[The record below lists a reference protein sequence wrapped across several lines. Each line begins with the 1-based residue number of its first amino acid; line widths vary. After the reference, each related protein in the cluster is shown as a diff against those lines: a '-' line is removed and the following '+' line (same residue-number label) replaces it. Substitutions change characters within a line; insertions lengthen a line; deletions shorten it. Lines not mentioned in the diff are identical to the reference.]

1 MICWTAIGLMGISKT
16 KQPGLLQLTG
26 NRVGRDPERP
36 KLGLSK
42 PYSMGMSIGF
52 YKTERLERVKKPP
65 QNPNFAPRSS

>member
-42 PYSMGMSIGF
+42 PYPMGMSIGF
-52 YKTERLERVKKPP
+52 YKTE
-65 QNPNFAPRSS
+65 